1 MFLEILLKDAT
12 TLLSEVQ
19 SSAMVRSCTLK
30 IDTGVTIHDTSLRR
44 LCLTMALTELKIAY

>member
-44 LCLTMALTELKIAY
+44 ACLTMALIELKIAY